1 VKKLAIIGYGDHV
14 KKNILPAI
22 SRVSDITIEA
32 IYVRDPMKY
41 IKHGKYDDHPIK
53 SIEDKVSEDVDWVYI
68 ATPIATHYKFSE
80 KYLTAGK
87 NVICE
92 KPLTDNAEKTLA
104 LFSLGKKSKVQ
115 MYEVCMYQNHKQF
128 LHLKRSILDN
138 LASIKCV
145 HSVFTVPHFEEN
157 NIRYKKNLSGGALM
171 DVGYYPISLIVSL
184 FGEPKDI
191 QSINYSSAGFNVD
204 LFGSAMFIYEHFYCI
219 AEWGIGLPYKNN
231 TIIVSESQTI
241 TYNRCFS
248 KTNKIVTEASIFNT
262 MENNNKIITIGQ
274 DDQFANMFTN
284 IVVKNKVDQAATIN
298 TINTIKS
305 INSIRAV

>member
-1 VKKLAIIGYGDHV
+1 MQKLAIIGYGDHV

-41 IKHGKYDDHPIK
+41 IKHGKNDGHPIK
-53 SIEDKVSEDVDWVYI
+53 FIEDKVSADVDWVYI
-68 ATPIATHYKFSE
+68 ATPIATHFKFSE
-80 KYLTAGK
+80 IYLTEGK

-104 LFSLGKKSKVQ
+104 LLSLAKKNKVQ
-115 MYEVCMYQNHKQF
+115 LYEVCMYQNHKQF

-138 LASIKCV
+138 FVSLKCV

-157 NIRYKKNLSGGALM
+157 NIRYKKNLSGGALL

-191 QSINYSSAGFNVD
+191 QSINYSNAGFNVD
-204 LFGSAMFIYEHFYCI
+204 LFGSAMFIYDHFYCI
-219 AEWGIGLPYKNN
+219 AEWGIGLPYANN
-231 TIIVSESQTI
+231 TIIVTESQTI

-248 KTNKIVTEASIFNT
+248 KTKKIITEASIFNT
-262 MENNNKIITIGQ
+262 IENNNKTITIGR

-284 IVVKNKVDQAATIN
+284 IVVNNKVDLAASID

-305 INSIRAV
+305 ITSIKDL

>member
-1 VKKLAIIGYGDHV
+1 VQKLAIIGYGDHV

-41 IKHGKYDDHPIK
+41 IKHGKNDGHPIK
-53 SIEDKVSEDVDWVYI
+53 SIEDKVSADVDWVYI
-68 ATPIATHYKFSE
+68 ATPIATHFKFSE
-80 KYLTAGK
+80 IYLTEGK

-92 KPLTDNAEKTLA
+92 KPLTDNAGKTLA
-104 LFSLGKKSKVQ
+104 LLSLAKKNKVQ
-115 MYEVCMYQNHKQF
+115 LYEVCMYQNHKQF

-138 LASIKCV
+138 FASLKCV

-157 NIRYKKNLSGGALM
+157 NIRYNKNLSGGALL

-191 QSINYSSAGFNVD
+191 QSINYSNAGFNVD
-204 LFGSAMFIYEHFYCI
+204 LFGSAMFIYDHFYCI
-219 AEWGIGLPYKNN
+219 AEWGIGLPYANN
-231 TIIVSESQTI
+231 TIIVTENQTI

-248 KTNKIVTEASIFNT
+248 KTKKIITEASIFNT
-262 MENNNKIITIGQ
+262 IENNNKTITIGQ

-284 IVVKNKVDQAATIN
+284 IVVNNKVDLAASID

-305 INSIRAV
+305 ITSIKDL